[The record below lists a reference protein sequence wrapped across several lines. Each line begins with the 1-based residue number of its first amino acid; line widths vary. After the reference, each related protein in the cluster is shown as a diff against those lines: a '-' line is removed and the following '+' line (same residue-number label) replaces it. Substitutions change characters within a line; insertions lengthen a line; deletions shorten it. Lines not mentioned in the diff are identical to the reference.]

1 MTTENIV
8 IVIIQA
14 SIGLLIVA
22 LTASINIKIK
32 FATTEN
38 QAKNDAILIFS
49 KILAAVGFFGASST
63 LLYEL
68 YLPEPLTK
76 ESIRSILILSFDII
90 FVVFCM
96 GALVI
101 LKLLKEN
108 NKNIYEL
115 IEEITELLSLTA
127 SLKEPKNEE
136 KKKKKS
142 QT

>member
-76 ESIRSILILSFDII
+76 ESLRSILILSFDII

-96 GALVI
+96 GALDDKYDIRSEEHTSELQSRGHLVCR
-101 LKLLKEN
+101 LLLEK
-108 NKNIYEL
+108 KNIYISSSIL
-115 IEEITELLSLTA
+115 H
-127 SLKEPKNEE
+127 
-136 KKKKKS
+136 
-142 QT
+142 

>member
-1 MTTENIV
+1 MTIENTV

-32 FATTEN
+32 FATTET

-49 KILAAVGFFGASST
+49 KILVAVGFFGASGT

-68 YLPEPLTK
+68 YSPEPLTK
-76 ESIRSILILSFDII
+76 ESLRSILILSFDIVFI
-90 FVVFCM
+90 VFCM
-96 GALVI
+96 GALMI
-101 LKLLKEN
+101 LKLLRES
-108 NKNIYEL
+108 NKNIYDL
-115 IEEITELLSLTA
+115 IEHITELLSLTA
-127 SLKEPKNEE
+127 SLKEPKSEE
-136 KKKKKS
+136 KKKSKN